1 MAQGFVQKLEYRDLA
16 DTPDDCRRY
25 ELLDG
30 ALFVTP
36 SPRPLHQRVSKR
48 LQRQLEAYFED
59 RGLGEVF
66 NAPVDVILT
75 MHDVVVPDLVV
86 VTAAPQITERA
97 IEGAPTLV
105 VEILSPTTRT
115 RDRKIKAERYAAL
128 GVAHYW
134 IVDPQ
139 HKTIEC
145 YRLRGMHYA
154 PVTAAKGP
162 ADLTHPDWPGMTIDL
177 DVIWR

>member
-1 MAQGFVQKLEYRDLA
+1 MAQAFPKLGYDDLA
-16 DTPDDCRRY
+16 QTPDDSSRY

-59 RGLGEVF
+59 GGVGEVF

-86 VTAAPQITERA
+86 VTTPPQITDRA
-97 IEGAPTLV
+97 IEGAPALI
-105 VEILSPTTRT
+105 VEILSPGTTA
-115 RDRKIKAERYAAL
+115 RDRTLKAERYATL

-139 HKTIEC
+139 RKTIEC
-145 YRLRGMHYA
+145 YRLRGTHYV
-154 PVTAAKGP
+154 PVTAAKSP
-162 ADLTHPDWPGMTIDL
+162 AELTHPDWPDLAIDL
-177 DVIWR
+177 TAIWR

>member
-1 MAQGFVQKLEYRDLA
+1 MAQASPKLEYNDLA
-16 DTPDDCRRY
+16 QTPDDNRRY

-59 RGLGEVF
+59 TGMGEVF

-86 VTAAPQITERA
+86 VTTPPQITDRA
-97 IEGAPTLV
+97 IEGAPALI
-105 VEILSPTTRT
+105 VEILSPSTSA
-115 RDRKIKAERYAAL
+115 RDRTLKAERYATL

-139 HKTIEC
+139 RKTIEC
-145 YRLRGMHYA
+145 YRLRGPRYV

-162 ADLTHPDWPGMTIDL
+162 GDLTHPDWPDMTIDL
-177 DVIWR
+177 AAIWR